1 MLPICGQRSK
11 DIQPMLKCMK
21 FLRRNPESCPWSLVR
36 SRIFERG
43 IKLNPKL
50 ENTQFADYHGHGWN
64 FRAIFKKDEAGNLLD
79 KDGNI
84 VSHEDPDKFEK
95 AVHMSSIHLDAGM
108 HCVDCH
114 FEQDTHGNGHL
125 YGEVASAIEITCQDC
140 HGTAD
145 QYPTLLTS
153 GPLFAPGRQ

>member
-1 MLPICGQRSK
+1 MAGTLQSS
-11 DIQPMLKCMK
+11 
-21 FLRRNPESCPWSLVR
+21 RRTR
-36 SRIFERG
+36 
-43 IKLNPKL
+43 L
-50 ENTQFADYHGHGWN
+50 EW
-64 FRAIFKKDEAGNLLD
+64 LD

-125 YGEVASAIEITCQDC
+125 YGEVASAIEITAR
-140 HGTAD
+140 TATA
-145 QYPTLLTS
+145 PLTNT
-153 GPLFAPGRQ
+153 PHF